1 MEVNSPFSRF
11 KQAVNILIN
20 NFANLLEFIPYIN
33 NNFIIIKITI
43 TNLFI
48 VIIIFIIIII
58 IISIMSDYYQYYKLL
73 CISISIIIFVIIITI
88 MTVLIRMTLDALF
101 CYFGYLEVQ
110 CK

>member
-48 VIIIFIIIII
+48 VILIFIIIII
-58 IISIMSDYYQYYKLL
+58 IISIMSDYYQYYELL
-73 CISISIIIFVIIITI
+73 SVS
-88 MTVLIRMTLDALF
+88 VLVLLF
-101 CYFGYLEVQ
+101 LVLSSSL
-110 CK
+110 

>member
-48 VIIIFIIIII
+48 VILIFIIIII

-73 CISISIIIFVIIITI
+73 SLS
-88 MTVLIRMTLDALF
+88 VLVLLF
-101 CYFGYLEVQ
+101 LLLSSSL
-110 CK
+110 

>member
-48 VIIIFIIIII
+48 VILIFIIIII
-58 IISIMSDYYQYYKLL
+58 IISIMSDYYQYYELL
-73 CISISIIIFVIIITI
+73 SVSVLVLLFLVLSSSLWLSLLGWLLMHYFVILAT
-88 MTVLIRMTLDALF
+88 
-101 CYFGYLEVQ
+101 
-110 CK
+110 

>member
-58 IISIMSDYYQYYKLL
+58 IISIMSDYYQYYELL
-73 CISISIIIFVIIITI
+73 SVS
-88 MTVLIRMTLDALF
+88 VLVLLF
-101 CYFGYLEVQ
+101 LLLSSSL
-110 CK
+110 

>member
-48 VIIIFIIIII
+48 VILIFIIIII
-58 IISIMSDYYQYYKLL
+58 IISIMSDYYQYYELL
-73 CISISIIIFVIIITI
+73 SLS
-88 MTVLIRMTLDALF
+88 VLVLLF
-101 CYFGYLEVQ
+101 LLLSSSL
-110 CK
+110 

>member
-43 TNLFI
+43 TNLFV
-48 VIIIFIIIII
+48 VILIFIIIII
-58 IISIMSDYYQYYKLL
+58 IISIMSDYYQYYELL
-73 CISISIIIFVIIITI
+73 SVS
-88 MTVLIRMTLDALF
+88 VLVLLF
-101 CYFGYLEVQ
+101 LLLSSSL
-110 CK
+110 

>member
-48 VIIIFIIIII
+48 VILIFIIIII
-58 IISIMSDYYQYYKLL
+58 IISIMSDYYQYYELL
-73 CISISIIIFVIIITI
+73 SVS
-88 MTVLIRMTLDALF
+88 VLILLF
-101 CYFGYLEVQ
+101 LLLSSSL
-110 CK
+110 